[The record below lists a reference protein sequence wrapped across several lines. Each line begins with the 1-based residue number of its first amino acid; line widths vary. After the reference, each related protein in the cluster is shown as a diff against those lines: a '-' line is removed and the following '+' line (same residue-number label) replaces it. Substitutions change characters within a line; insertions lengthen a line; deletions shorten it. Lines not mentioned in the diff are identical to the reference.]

1 MAPNLLDNAMAGYN
15 TVLRIRRLE
24 EAVDKL
30 GFRMGHTKHGNY
42 KQEFGD
48 TVALFPKD
56 DCLPIYSQD
65 AEIFVGTLDD
75 LDHWLRGLAWA
86 REYDRMLNMTDDK
99 RRTRYEQ
106 RSRERLAE
114 MRRREE
120 QRRMLAV
127 LKATD
132 TENSA
137 SKKLG

>member
-1 MAPNLLDNAMAGYN
+1 
-15 TVLRIRRLE
+15 
-24 EAVDKL
+24 
-30 GFRMGHTKHGNY
+30 
-42 KQEFGD
+42 
-48 TVALFPKD
+48 
-56 DCLPIYSQD
+56 
-65 AEIFVGTLDD
+65 
-75 LDHWLRGLAWA
+75 
-86 REYDRMLNMTDDK
+86 MTDDK

>member
-1 MAPNLLDNAMAGYN
+1 MTGYN

-24 EAVDKL
+24 EQTKSL
-30 GFRMGHTKHGNY
+30 GFMLSHPKHSTR
-42 KQEFGD
+42 EVD
-48 TVALFPKD
+48 LVALRPLD
-56 DCLPIYSQD
+56 DQCLPIYSQD

-127 LKATD
+127 LKASD

-137 SKKLG
+137 RKKLV